1 MWQTA
6 ADRKE
11 IMKLLYRNTWPR
23 SRHLKNA
30 ATKKPPPEEGARPA
44 AVQGTGPIHIARP
57 RTRYCSLGC
66 QARMSLQRSRMDRP
80 CRETQRRHGPPS
92 HPPRPLP
99 IYWEVTQRARQEIS
113 RCKISVVTACTF
125 LSCLAVAGTDEWGW
139 DDTIHG
145 SPPSGSPSVN
155 IPTGSA
161 GSIETAPVPRS

>member
-1 MWQTA
+1 MRQTA

-11 IMKLLYRNTWPR
+11 IMKLLYRNVATVSSSQKHDHKEAPSGGRCPPGGR
-23 SRHLKNA
+23 SGHRSS
-30 ATKKPPPEEGARPA
+30 T
-44 AVQGTGPIHIARP
+44 
-57 RTRYCSLGC
+57 YCSLGC